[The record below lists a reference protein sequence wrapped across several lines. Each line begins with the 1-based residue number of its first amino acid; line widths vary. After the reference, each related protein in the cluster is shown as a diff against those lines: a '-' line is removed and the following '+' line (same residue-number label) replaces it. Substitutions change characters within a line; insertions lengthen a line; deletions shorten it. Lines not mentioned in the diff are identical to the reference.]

1 MQIIKLS
8 AIDSTNDYLKQLS
21 REKKLDNFTIVVANE
36 QTKGRGQMGS
46 KWMSEAGKNLTFSAL
61 VKNVMISNER
71 LFDWNIVVAL
81 AVLEVLE
88 MHEIQKV
95 SIKWPNDI
103 MADSKK
109 VGGIL
114 IENVLKNGE
123 SFDSVVGIGLNLNQT
138 NFEHLPKAT
147 SLKSLTGKEYDI
159 FETAEEIAKKIQEK
173 FQQLDE
179 LMPVFRNKY
188 HEKLFKKDKPL
199 AFEDSK
205 NNRFMGIIQGVTHDG
220 KLQVMLEDDSISF
233 FNIKEIQMLF

>member
-46 KWMSEAGKNLTFSAL
+46 KWVSEVGKNLTFSVL
-61 VKNVMISNER
+61 VKNVMIPNEK

-88 MHEIQKV
+88 RHEIQKV

-114 IENVLKNGE
+114 IENVLKSGE

-138 NFEHLPKAT
+138 NFEDLPKAT
-147 SLKSLTGKEYDI
+147 SLKSLTNKNYDI
-159 FETAEEIAKKIQEK
+159 FETEQYKCLEKLIQSIVKKYPIESIVGHSDISPTRKTDPGPCFDWKKIESYTE
-173 FQQLDE
+173 QLKCK
-179 LMPVFRNKY
+179 R
-188 HEKLFKKDKPL
+188 
-199 AFEDSK
+199 
-205 NNRFMGIIQGVTHDG
+205 
-220 KLQVMLEDDSISF
+220 
-233 FNIKEIQMLF
+233 

>member
-1 MQIIKLS
+1 LQIIKLS

-46 KWMSEAGKNLTFSAL
+46 KWVSEVGKNLTFSVL
-61 VKNVMISNER
+61 VKNVMIPNEK

-88 MHEIQKV
+88 RHEIQKV

-114 IENVLKNGE
+114 IENVLKSGE

-138 NFEHLPKAT
+138 NFEDLPKAT
-147 SLKSLTGKEYDI
+147 SLKSLTNKNYDI
-159 FETAEEIAKKIQEK
+159 FETAEEIVKKIEEK
-173 FQQLDE
+173 YQQLDKS
-179 LMPVFRNKY
+179 MTVFWNKY
-188 HEKLFKKDKPL
+188 HEKLFKIDKPL

-205 NNRFMGIIQGVTHDG
+205 NNRFMGIIQGVTQDG
-220 KLQVMLEDDSISF
+220 KLQVMLEDDSITF
-233 FNIKEIQMLF
+233 FNIKEIQMLY

>member
-21 REKKLDNFTIVVANE
+21 REKVLENFTIVIAKE

-46 KWMSEAGKNLTFSAL
+46 KWVSEVDKNLTFSLL
-61 VKNVMISNER
+61 VNNVAISNDKI
-71 LFDWNIVVAL
+71 FDWNIVVAL

-88 MHEIQKV
+88 VYEIENV

-123 SFDSVVGIGLNLNQT
+123 SFDSVVGIGLNLNQID
-138 NFEHLPKAT
+138 FEHLPKAT
-147 SLKSLTGKEYDI
+147 SLKNLTNKEYDI

-173 FQQLDE
+173 YQQLNG
-179 LMPVFRNKY
+179 LMPVFWNKY

-199 AFEDSK
+199 AFEDIN

-220 KLQVMLEDDSISF
+220 KLQVMLEDDSITF
-233 FNIKEIQMLF
+233 FNIKEIQMLY

>member
-46 KWMSEAGKNLTFSAL
+46 KWVSEVGKNLTFSVL
-61 VKNVMISNER
+61 VKNVMIANEK

-88 MHEIQKV
+88 KHEIQNV

-123 SFDSVVGIGLNLNQT
+123 SFDSIVGIGLNLNQT

-147 SLKSLTGKEYDI
+147 SLKSLTNKDYDI
-159 FETAEEIAKKIQEK
+159 FETAEEITKKIQEK
-173 FQQLDE
+173 YQQLDE
-179 LMPVFRNKY
+179 LMQVFWDKY

-199 AFEDSK
+199 AFEDVH
-205 NNRFMGIIQGVTHDG
+205 NNRFMGIIQGVTQDG
-220 KLQVMLEDDSISF
+220 KLQVMLEDDSVTF
-233 FNIKEIQMLF
+233 FNIKEIQMLY